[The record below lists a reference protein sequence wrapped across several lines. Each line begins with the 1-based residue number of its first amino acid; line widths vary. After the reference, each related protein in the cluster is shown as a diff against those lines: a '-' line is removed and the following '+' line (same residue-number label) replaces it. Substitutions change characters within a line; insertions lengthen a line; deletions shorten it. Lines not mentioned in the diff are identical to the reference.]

1 MEAGEGLR
9 LGPQDAALEVLALA
23 AAGRLLPARAPAAL
37 RALLSGE
44 ASPEAVQAG
53 AADAAWLLW
62 LDVGEAGA
70 VPSGEEGGAGAWRG
84 RLVEAARALLAAG
97 LLSERKLLEAGEPD
111 FLAAV
116 GVIACSA
123 AFQKKVLKTN
133 TRMLYVQE
141 KYNLLCEEP
150 EGFAKVVVAL
160 YQFAAH
166 FEGEGEDGSG
176 GGNVTALEILK
187 RHVEALIGQFLLDP
201 NRVLDLLLEVLED
214 FPHCGPLVALA
225 AGFKSQAARFFIGFK
240 ANHFHTAGRV
250 AVAAGDEGAGPG
262 AVVEAADGAG
272 DGDADATEA
281 GTGAGAG
288 AEAGPP
294 GGGATFRHVVPMAL
308 YDAAGALVKAG
319 LASQAE
325 VQELLQP
332 GVEGVLEIAATGL
345 EEQQRR
351 VRKIGAVSLAGLG
364 GGRAGGPSAKE
375 PEMPNLR
382 LKAGLSAA
390 GLEMEGG
397 AYNAVFGPEEVGRV
411 GQVSNQHFGLCCG
424 ALNVQD
430 WPTALSLL
438 EDFREK
444 YHVAPAADPGV
455 ARALCSA
462 VGKLLQPVYAA
473 YCPGSGLGRPKT
485 AAPDDEFQSQIPPEA
500 LELLEH
506 LRLHLYRDPE
516 LMTKLCRILR
526 HEVLGS
532 GERGAAKSVAE
543 GLLRRVLLP
552 GLSLVP
558 ANPALSHEV
567 WSVLEL
573 LPYTDR
579 FRVYSETAKD
589 AEDEPILLAACK
601 LATVGVRK
609 IMRRVTKPSGDKQEK
624 EAMKRMGRMLAK
636 LGHGSPL
643 AAMRTIVQQVEAYE
657 AMTGPVVDALRFFSP
672 LGFDVLTYTIVMRF
686 VTGGREK
693 LKEDGVSISDWFQN
707 LASFTGQLCKKY
719 PGLELTALC
728 QYVAN
733 QLKDGETIDLLV
745 LKELVAKMTMIETL
759 EDLSD
764 SQIESLAGGET
775 LRLEALLSQLH
786 RTNPKPVQKCVRRLR
801 GALFTGGRNQ
811 QLAVPLLVLI
821 AQQKQA
827 SIFTAETRHLKLLG
841 ELVDRCNEIF
851 IQYSALLWAA
861 LQPSSHYIQVLP
873 PMEKLHSEFGLP
885 PETVFHLYRPLLS
898 ANVVAGCAA
907 AAGDGDGGGGAAE
920 KGTPTEG
927 PTSLEKKMAWEEL
940 LQASRAVVPPAVASG
955 WPELYLTFWSLSLY
969 DVHFPEERY
978 AHEVDSL
985 RAQSAKLQKASE
997 NHRISGEESSQ
1008 LLRERDKHRGVMEA
1022 IIREKSAQAGHVCAV
1037 REALGRSKDA
1047 WLAKCSAGSPVAMEQ
1062 FLQYCIFPRVVLS
1075 PGEALYCAKFV
1086 EVVHELGTPGFDTL
1100 AYLRQVVTLLSQ
1112 MVFCCTQNEAARLGI
1127 FLKETLRML
1136 NSWGSSEAHLPHVP
1150 HDDLAAVT
1158 RALNEQLV
1166 EALTASLR
1174 SAEYMEVRNALRVL
1188 TKIVKQFPSTL
1199 DPVERSLEL
1208 ASRVQDCAA
1217 KVRDEDPR
1225 EDLKTLARCYLG
1237 MLHGKVQELR
1247 KLLPAPPLPES
1258 AGAVEREGG
1267 GDVAGERCKGEQG
1280 EIRPEE
1286 GELPP
1291 GAGDGGRRGPASERE
1306 KKLQKK
1312 SPRDKKRKEE
1322 SDKCRQCGRTGHYA
1336 RDCPD
1341 AERPRGGGTSGGA
1354 RNGRGVGSQKPSGA
1368 EHQHGGPRGD
1378 RRESGGRGAPLKGGG
1393 SGGGGGGREGAPK
1406 RRREEDRP
1414 PPRGEGRG
1422 APGRGNQQH
1431 GGEHGG
1437 GGGGSGPPRHH
1448 GPREGGR
1455 PDFERERGRQG
1466 KRPREEP
1473 YGDDWRGGH
1482 RDQRRRPWK

>member
-1 MEAGEGLR
+1 MEAG
-9 LGPQDAALEVLALA
+9 
-23 AAGRLLPARAPAAL
+23 AG
-37 RALLSGE
+37 
-44 ASPEAVQAG
+44 
-53 AADAAWLLW
+53 
-62 LDVGEAGA
+62 
-70 VPSGEEGGAGAWRG
+70 
-84 RLVEAARALLAAG
+84 
-97 LLSERKLLEAGEPD
+97 
-111 FLAAV
+111 
-116 GVIACSA
+116 
-123 AFQKKVLKTN
+123 
-133 TRMLYVQE
+133 
-141 KYNLLCEEP
+141 
-150 EGFAKVVVAL
+150 
-160 YQFAAH
+160 
-166 FEGEGEDGSG
+166 
-176 GGNVTALEILK
+176 
-187 RHVEALIGQFLLDP
+187 
-201 NRVLDLLLEVLED
+201 
-214 FPHCGPLVALA
+214 
-225 AGFKSQAARFFIGFK
+225 
-240 ANHFHTAGRV
+240 
-250 AVAAGDEGAGPG
+250 
-262 AVVEAADGAG
+262 
-272 DGDADATEA
+272 
-281 GTGAGAG
+281 
-288 AEAGPP
+288 AGPP
-294 GGGATFRHVVPMAL
+294 GGGATSRHVVPMAL

-325 VQELLQP
+325 VTELLQP
-332 GVEGVLEIAATGL
+332 RVEGVLELAAAGL
-345 EEQQRR
+345 EEQQLR
-351 VRKIGAVSLAGLG
+351 VRKIGAVSLAGLRG
-364 GGRAGGPSAKE
+364 GGKEGPSAKQ

-382 LKAGLSAA
+382 QKAGLSAA

-397 AYNAVFGPEEVGRV
+397 AYNTVFGSEEVGRA

-438 EDFREK
+438 REFREK

-455 ARALCSA
+455 ACALSSA
-462 VGKLLQPVYAA
+462 VGKLLQPVYLA

-485 AAPDDEFQSQIPPEA
+485 AAPEDEFKSQIPPEA
-500 LELLEH
+500 LDLLEH
-506 LRLHLYRDPE
+506 LHLHLYRDPE
-516 LMTKLCRILR
+516 LMTKLCRVLR
-526 HEVLGS
+526 HEVLAS
-532 GERGAAKSVAE
+532 GERGAAKSLAE
-543 GLLRRVLLP
+543 GLLRRALLP
-552 GLSLVP
+552 GLSLMP
-558 ANPALSHEV
+558 ANPALAHEV

-573 LPYTDR
+573 LPYADR
-579 FRVYSETAKD
+579 FRVYSEAAED
-589 AEDEPILLAACK
+589 AEGEPVLLAAGK
-601 LATVGVRK
+601 LASVGVRK

-672 LGFDVLTYTIVMRF
+672 LGFDVLTYTIIMRF

-786 RTNPKPVQKCVRRLR
+786 RSNPKPVQKCVRRLR
-801 GALFTGGRNQ
+801 GALFTGGRNH

-841 ELVDRCNEIF
+841 ELVDRCNEVF

-861 LQPSSHYIQVLP
+861 LQPSSHYVQVLP
-873 PMEKLHSEFGLP
+873 SMEKLHSDYGLP
-885 PETVFHLYRPLLS
+885 PEAVFHLYRPLLS
-898 ANVVAGCAA
+898 AEVVAGCGAA
-907 AAGDGDGGGGAAE
+907 GDGGGGGGAGD
-920 KGTPTEG
+920 KGAPTSG
-927 PTSLEKKMAWEEL
+927 PASLEKQMAWGEL

-969 DVHFPEERY
+969 DMHFPEERY

-985 RAQSAKLQKASE
+985 RAQAAKLQKASE

-1022 IIREKSAQAGHVCAV
+1022 IAREKSAQAGHVRAV
-1037 REALGRSKDA
+1037 HEALGRSKDA
-1047 WLAKCSAGSPVAMEQ
+1047 WLAKCSAGGSEALEQ
-1062 FLQYCIFPRVVLS
+1062 FLQHCIFPRVLFS

-1086 EVVHELGTPGFDTL
+1086 ELVHELGTPGFDTL

-1136 NSWGSSEAHLPHVP
+1136 NSWASSEAHPPHMTR
-1150 HDDLAAVT
+1150 DDLAEVT

-1166 EALTASLR
+1166 KALTASLR

-1188 TKIVKQFPSTL
+1188 TKIVKHFPSTL

-1208 ASRVQDCAA
+1208 AGRVQDCAA
-1217 KVRDEDPR
+1217 KVRDEDAR

-1247 KLLPAPPLPES
+1247 KLLPAPPSPEPED
-1258 AGAVEREGG
+1258 AGEVEGG
-1267 GDVAGERCKGEQG
+1267 GGAAGEGGGAEQG
-1280 EIRPEE
+1280 ELVPEE

-1291 GAGDGGRRGPASERE
+1291 SAGGGDRAGPASERE
-1306 KKLQKK
+1306 KKPQKK

-1322 SDKCRQCGRTGHYA
+1322 SN
-1336 RDCPD
+1336 
-1341 AERPRGGGTSGGA
+1341 RGGGTPGGP
-1354 RNGRGVGSQKPSGA
+1354 RNGRGGGSQKPAGA
-1368 EHQHGGPRGD
+1368 ERQHGGPRGD
-1378 RRESGGRGAPLKGGG
+1378 HRESGGR
-1393 SGGGGGGREGAPK
+1393 GGGGGREGAPK
-1406 RRREEDRP
+1406 RKREEDRP

-1422 APGRGNQQH
+1422 VSVRSVQQH
-1431 GGEHGG
+1431 GGERGGRGG
-1437 GGGGSGPPRHH
+1437 GGGGGPLRHH
-1448 GPREGGR
+1448 GPRDGGR
-1455 PDFERERGRQG
+1455 PDFERERERPG

-1473 YGDDWRGGH
+1473 HGDDRRGGH

>member
-1 MEAGEGLR
+1 MGGQGVLEAGEGPR

-23 AAGRLLPARAPAAL
+23 SAGRLLPARAPAAL

-70 VPSGEEGGAGAWRG
+70 VPSGEEGGAEAWRE
-84 RLVEAARALLAAG
+84 RLLEAARALLAAG

-116 GVIACSA
+116 GVIACPA
-123 AFQKKVLKTN
+123 AFRKKVLKTN
-133 TRMLYVQE
+133 TRMFYVQE
-141 KYNLLCEEP
+141 KYNLLCEES

-166 FEGEGEDGSG
+166 SEGEGEGEDGSG
-176 GGNVTALEILK
+176 GGNATALEILK

-214 FPHCGPLVALA
+214 FPHCAPLVALA
-225 AGFKSQAARFFIGFK
+225 AGFKSHAARFFIGFK
-240 ANHFHTAGRV
+240 ANHFHTAGRG
-250 AVAAGDEGAGPG
+250 AVAAGDAGPG
-262 AVVEAADGAG
+262 PGAAVEAAGGAG
-272 DGDADATEA
+272 DRGGDATEA
-281 GTGAGAG
+281 GTGV
-288 AEAGPP
+288 EASPP
-294 GGGATFRHVVPMAL
+294 GDGATCRHVVPMAL

-364 GGRAGGPSAKE
+364 GGRAGGPSTKQ

-397 AYNAVFGPEEVGRV
+397 AYNAVFGSEEVDRV

-444 YHVAPAADPGV
+444 YHIAPAADPGV

-462 VGKLLQPVYAA
+462 VGKLLQPVYSV

-485 AAPDDEFQSQIPPEA
+485 AAPEDEFQSQIPPEA

-506 LRLHLYRDPE
+506 LRVHLYRDPE

-526 HEVLGS
+526 HEVLAS
-532 GERGAAKSVAE
+532 GGRSAAKSVAE
-543 GLLRRVLLP
+543 GLLRRALLP

-573 LPYTDR
+573 LPYADR
-579 FRVYSETAKD
+579 FRVYSEAAKD
-589 AEDEPILLAACK
+589 AEGEPVLLAAGK

-672 LGFDVLTYTIVMRF
+672 LGFDVLTYTIIMRF

-707 LASFTGQLCKKY
+707 LANFTGQLCKKY

-786 RTNPKPVQKCVRRLR
+786 RTNPKPVQKCIRRLR

-841 ELVDRCNEIF
+841 ELVDRCNEVF

-873 PMEKLHSEFGLP
+873 SMEKLHSEFGLP
-885 PETVFHLYRPLLS
+885 PEAVFHLYRPLLP
-898 ANVVAGCAA
+898 ATVVARCGAA
-907 AAGDGDGGGGAAE
+907 VGDGGGGGSGGGAE
-920 KGTPTEG
+920 KGAPTQG
-927 PTSLEKKMAWEEL
+927 PASLEKQMAWGEL

-985 RAQSAKLQKASE
+985 RTQAAKLQKASE

-1008 LLRERDKHRGVMEA
+1008 LLRERDKHRGVIEA
-1022 IIREKSAQAGHVCAV
+1022 IIREKSAQAGHVRAV

-1047 WLAKCSAGSPVAMEQ
+1047 WLAKCSAGSQVALEQ
-1062 FLQYCIFPRVVLS
+1062 FLQYCIFPRVVFS
-1075 PGEALYCAKFV
+1075 PSEALYCAKFV

-1100 AYLRQVVTLLSQ
+1100 VYLRQVVTLLSQ

-1136 NSWGSSEAHLPHVP
+1136 NSWASSEAHLPHMP
-1150 HDDLAAVT
+1150 HDELAAVT

-1208 ASRVQDCAA
+1208 AGHVQDCAV
-1217 KVRDEDPR
+1217 KVRDEDTR

-1237 MLHGKVQELR
+1237 MLHGKMQELR
-1247 KLLPAPPLPES
+1247 KLLPAPSSPES
-1258 AGAVEREGG
+1258 AGAGEREGG
-1267 GDVAGERCKGEQG
+1267 GASRWRAAGASRASLGRRRGSCPPAPGTEATEAPPQRRSRRRSPQGTRSGRRRATNVGSAAARATMPATAQRRIEPGGAGHLAGRGMAAGRVARSP
-1280 EIRPEE
+1280 RAPSASME
-1286 GELPP
+1286 GP
-1291 GAGDGGRRGPASERE
+1291 GA
-1306 KKLQKK
+1306 
-1312 SPRDKKRKEE
+1312 
-1322 SDKCRQCGRTGHYA
+1322 TVA
-1336 RDCPD
+1336 R
-1341 AERPRGGGTSGGA
+1341 AEVGA
-1354 RNGRGVGSQKPSGA
+1354 RP
-1368 EHQHGGPRGD
+1368 
-1378 RRESGGRGAPLKGGG
+1378 
-1393 SGGGGGGREGAPK
+1393 
-1406 RRREEDRP
+1406 
-1414 PPRGEGRG
+1414 
-1422 APGRGNQQH
+1422 
-1431 GGEHGG
+1431 
-1437 GGGGSGPPRHH
+1437 
-1448 GPREGGR
+1448 
-1455 PDFERERGRQG
+1455 
-1466 KRPREEP
+1466 
-1473 YGDDWRGGH
+1473 
-1482 RDQRRRPWK
+1482 